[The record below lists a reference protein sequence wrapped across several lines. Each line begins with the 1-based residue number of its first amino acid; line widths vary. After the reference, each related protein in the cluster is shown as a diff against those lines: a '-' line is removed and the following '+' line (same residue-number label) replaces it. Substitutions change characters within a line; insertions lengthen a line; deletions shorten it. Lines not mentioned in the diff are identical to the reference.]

1 MMSNTAVPRYYGAFR
16 EEVRAGRI
24 PVCEEID
31 LQMHRIDAKI
41 EDPALWYDDA
51 VVEGFIAYCEAELT
65 LTDGSDLHLLDS
77 FKLWA
82 EDIFGWYYFVE
93 QLVPVPN
100 EDGSR
105 VRYERRQVRNGYA
118 TSSTL
123 SFRAAPRKPCTP
135 AAFKAIFW

>member
-1 MMSNTAVPRYYGAFR
+1 MISNTAVPRYYGAFR

-77 FKLWA
+77 FTAGTRAMRSNSRGTWRLP
-82 EDIFGWYYFVE
+82 DI
-93 QLVPVPN
+93 
-100 EDGSR
+100 
-105 VRYERRQVRNGYA
+105 
-118 TSSTL
+118 
-123 SFRAAPRKPCTP
+123 
-135 AAFKAIFW
+135 